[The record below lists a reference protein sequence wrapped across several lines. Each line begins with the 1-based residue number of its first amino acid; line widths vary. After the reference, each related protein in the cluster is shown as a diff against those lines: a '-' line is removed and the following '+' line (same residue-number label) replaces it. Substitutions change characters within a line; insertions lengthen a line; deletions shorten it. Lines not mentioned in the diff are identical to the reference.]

1 MKQGLTTKQGV
12 SLVVLIITIIV
23 AIALLSVSVVAVKNS
38 VDNAAVTAFAQDLS
52 TIGEMTQDY
61 YLKNE
66 DYPKLTGTDA
76 MSQGDVLNLAGGN
89 ANALLEEMRLNNDIV
104 ANDSMG
110 TYYQLDITKLNIAKT
125 TRGTQKDGATDDVY
139 VVCYPS
145 QNVYYVKGLKA
156 KGQTYFSLSSKLV
169 DITKVEKKISDDTFE
184 VQTAAGMTAKKEKKT
199 WTNTMGIQLQIV
211 LEPGDELY
219 IKAGKQDPKLINTY
233 VGTRSYTI
241 NQLADLKDVSSFTAA
256 DDTTFNALPQAQ
268 KQIEIIKMRN
278 TVEKGKIVLDLSNY
292 EKFDPFKVTEPTLVE
307 GEEANVVKFQVKDN
321 NSGIKEVRYE
331 YLKKF
336 NDEGQIVDY
345 YEGVDTLDVNYM
357 KSRAKKA
364 KIDKEGNVEVTV
376 PKDIEGIQML
386 VLDKAGNGIV
396 IKQNTAST
404 VYIGIVPKEITLSKV
419 TFKLVFHSKY
429 GVRNVATSISTD
441 GTTYTTPVA
450 VNNFQ
455 STAIISM
462 VDVDHYTNVD
472 GASNGVYVKATAQD
486 NSSGSGSNIKLLGKD
501 NAGKLGTR
509 DKYASTWD
517 NPYIPVGFE
526 HLEGSVQDG
535 FVIKDVSGNEQT
547 DGNEFVWI
555 PVKDMSA
562 FKMQHPVYDATKP
575 TQLNWVD
582 YSNHSGYVEITT
594 TDEYQAMKNSVAK
607 YGGFYVARYEAGVA
621 KNMPQQKPTTNTT
634 VLYGDGSY
642 KPVSQKDTPVWN
654 FLAWGGSRNEKNA
667 TDGQVGNDRENGAVK
682 VARAMYPNIEKVA
695 EYQLPS
701 NITSQTDVVSTL
713 CYDVQWDAIMMFLQD
728 IINPTSNKPYVVSSQ
743 NMGNLADSN
752 ADNNPALT
760 GDSSYTQYKT
770 KNIYDLAGNVI
781 EWTMSTRGTASTV
794 RGYRGGGFGS
804 LNDGSLY
811 GNASSS
817 DNYYV
822 DGGSVGTGFRPALYI
837 N

>member
-76 MSQGDVLNLAGGN
+76 MSQGDVLTLAGGN

-125 TRGTQKDGATDDVY
+125 TRGTQKEGATDDVY

-307 GEEANVVKFQVKDN
+307 GEDANVVKFQVKDN

-336 NDEGQIVDY
+336 NEEGQIVDY

-357 KSRAKKA
+357 KSRAKKS

-455 STAIISM
+455 STAIVSM

-562 FKMQHPVYDATKP
+562 FKMQTPSWNGKEIEWSDTTSILVGSTTEVSLTKEM
-575 TQLNWVD
+575 
-582 YSNHSGYVEITT
+582 SNSY
-594 TDEYQAMKNSVAK
+594 EYQKMYQSVNR
-607 YGGFYVARYEAGVA
+607 YGGFYMSRYAAGKPAGVTTPA
-621 KNMPQQKPTTNTT
+621 IDGTVKPLSQAGAEFWGDICFGTETDPDNT
-634 VLYGDGSY
+634 SI
-642 KPVSQKDTPVWN
+642 
-654 FLAWGGSRNEKNA
+654 GGNPSS
-667 TDGQVGNDRENGAVK
+667 DGAVK
-682 VARAMYPNIEKVA
+682 VARSMYPNIEKA
-695 EYQLPS
+695 TEFNLPS
-701 NITSQTDVVSTL
+701 NITSQTDVISTL
-713 CYDVQWDAIMMFLQD
+713 CYGVQWDASLKFLSD
-728 IINPTSNKPYVVSSQ
+728 IYNSNVQKPYIMDT
-743 NMGNLADSN
+743 NGMERNAKNLEISN
-752 ADNNPALT
+752 
-760 GDSSYTQYKT
+760 S
-770 KNIYDLAGNVI
+770 VF
-781 EWTMSTRGTASTV
+781 WTMEYSMAGARIV
-794 RGYRGGGFGS
+794 RGSRTSGLFDRDDQSAVNKYAI
-804 LNDGSLY
+804 L
-811 GNASSS
+811 
-817 DNYYV
+817 
-822 DGGSVGTGFRPALYI
+822 GFRPTLYI